1 MRKNNCTH
9 IDRLLAMSTS
19 SSPLNLRRQHSAP
32 TSGGS
37 GSAVAASGG
46 SSSSFS
52 ASSPSAADES
62 RRQAEATRK
71 RFGVVE
77 QAQALRRMKSAGAAP
92 GRRAT
97 PSSVSK
103 AVRAPFF
110 NSRGQSRNRFRVKLG
125 AYKKVQLK
133 QLEKFRS
140 QARSGAWASVHHAH
154 FDWYCFPIEDGSQP
168 RYNVLADDVAE
179 LSADDEWVERYLE
192 TVEIVTRAWGW
203 DIRSHGPVEVKA
215 KGMGWTNWDVRLAK
229 MIRSLWIFGRKNEME
244 SLQEFANF
252 VKPRRGLRY
261 GSICLDEVYDM
272 RLDEEEE

>member
-1 MRKNNCTH
+1 
-9 IDRLLAMSTS
+9 MSTS

-125 AYKKVQLK
+125 L
-133 QLEKFRS
+133 
-140 QARSGAWASVHHAH
+140 
-154 FDWYCFPIEDGSQP
+154 GSQP